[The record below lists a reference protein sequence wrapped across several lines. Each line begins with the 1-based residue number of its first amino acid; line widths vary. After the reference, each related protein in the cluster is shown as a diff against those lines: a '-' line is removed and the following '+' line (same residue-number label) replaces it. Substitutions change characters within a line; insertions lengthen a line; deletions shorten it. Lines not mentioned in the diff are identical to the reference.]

1 VRVAACLANQQ
12 APDTPLEVQ
21 SPSLVARYL
30 ERVGRADIALAAPQV
45 KESSAGYQA
54 GSHYYPG
61 QRLLHAVF
69 GEGEV
74 AAVEGNPSDPV
85 IDVRFVQA
93 GRRRLIAR
101 RAPIEVMEPP
111 VQPA

>member
-1 VRVAACLANQQ
+1 
-12 APDTPLEVQ
+12 
-21 SPSLVARYL
+21 
-30 ERVGRADIALAAPQV
+30 
-45 KESSAGYQA
+45 
-54 GSHYYPG
+54 
-61 QRLLHAVF
+61 
-69 GEGEV
+69 
-74 AAVEGNPSDPV
+74 V